1 MKARIY
7 LPARS
12 AMTSGERNT
21 RKWTLEF
28 APAGPRGID
37 PLMGWT
43 SSADMNSQV
52 RLRFDTKAAAI
63 EYAERRGI
71 PYIVEAPEPRAPNLR
86 PRGYGGNYA
95 HDRRGTWTH

>member
-12 AMTSGERNT
+12 AMTSGERNA
-21 RKWTLEF
+21 RRWVLEF
-28 APAGPRGID
+28 SMQLPREID

-43 SSADMNSQV
+43 SSADTDQQV
-52 RLRFDTKAAAI
+52 RLRFDTKEEAI

-71 PYIVEAPEPRAPNLR
+71 PYAIEEAQKRKPNIR
-86 PRGYGGNYA
+86 PRGYGGNFA
-95 HDRRGTWTH
+95 HDRRNAWTH